1 MSLNLRLGFL
11 FNLCF
16 AHLAG
21 GINLKNGGNKGLV
34 NFSRER
40 LNPNSKDLNFED
52 LTPYSFLNSSGSVE
66 SSKRYKAYRFYMFRT
81 GPSEII
87 SCTSFATS
95 VSEDSSYL
103 YFFNYPF

>member
-52 LTPYSFLNSSGSVE
+52 LTPYSFLNSSGSVL
-66 SSKRYKAYRFYMFRT
+66 KAVKDIKGHMGFICLGT
-81 GPSEII
+81 GPPEIMF
-87 SCTSFATS
+87 CTSFATS
-95 VSEDSSYL
+95 VSCS
-103 YFFNYPF
+103 